1 MLLLADRVG
10 LGEPR
15 LDLRVDL
22 GRPMQPE
29 HVYLVPGRDEI
40 DAPEARAVQPARQDH
55 MAIDPAAA
63 KRERGEAH
71 PHLEGNARLLG
82 QNLDRP
88 VLHRGCK
95 QSVEGCDDVGRA
107 AFEVIL
113 EPDVAA
119 EMRLVAIREI
129 ASAIRARPHRAH
141 RRSLRSQL
149 MAKIGVMIEG
159 QEGLNWERWR
169 RICHDADTLGFDSLR
184 RSDHF
189 FSVFGVPGRDCIE
202 CWSSLA
208 LAAEWT
214 KRIEFGPMVSPMTFR
229 PPAVLARI
237 AAAVDVLSGGRL
249 ILGVGAGWYEQEHVE
264 NGLPFLTLK
273 ERMDL
278 LESGITT
285 IRATWKAVNPQ
296 PPRGDTI
303 PLLMGGRGEKRAM
316 PMMAREAA
324 EWNVG
329 FDGPDKYRHQSQ
341 VFDECCR
348 AIGRDPSS
356 VRRSVMTSYLI
367 GRDRGELRERAGKI
381 GEVVPRYKGVEPDEV
396 LKTAAQSWLVGTPE
410 QIAEQIREKAALGI
424 DLFMLQHFLL
434 DDSDALQLLA
444 AEVIPA
450 VA

>member
-1 MLLLADRVG
+1 
-10 LGEPR
+10 
-15 LDLRVDL
+15 
-22 GRPMQPE
+22 
-29 HVYLVPGRDEI
+29 
-40 DAPEARAVQPARQDH
+40 
-55 MAIDPAAA
+55 
-63 KRERGEAH
+63 
-71 PHLEGNARLLG
+71 
-82 QNLDRP
+82 
-88 VLHRGCK
+88 
-95 QSVEGCDDVGRA
+95 
-107 AFEVIL
+107 
-113 EPDVAA
+113 
-119 EMRLVAIREI
+119 
-129 ASAIRARPHRAH
+129 
-141 RRSLRSQL
+141 

-169 RICHDADTLGFDSLR
+169 SICHDADTLGFDSLR

-189 FSVFGVPGRDCIE
+189 FSVFGAAGRDCIE

-229 PPAVLARI
+229 APAVLARI

-264 NGLPFLTLK
+264 NGLAFLSLK

-278 LESGITT
+278 LESGIAG
-285 IRATWKAVNPQ
+285 IRATWKVVNPG
-296 PPRGDTI
+296 PPRGGTI

-348 AIGRDPSS
+348 AIGREPSS

-367 GRDRGELRERAGKI
+367 GRDRDELRERAGKI
-381 GEVVPRYKGVEPDEV
+381 GEIVPRYKGVDPDEV
-396 LKTAAQSWLVGTPE
+396 LKVAAESWLVGTPE
-410 QIAEQIREKAALGI
+410 QIAEQIREKARLGI

-434 DDSDALQLLA
+434 DDSDALRLLA
-444 AEVIPA
+444 SEVIPA